1 MITEPITISED
12 SDMDEPLPVRTAD
25 CEGDT
30 CESCQ

>member
-1 MITEPITISED
+1 MITEPITREEE
-12 SDMDEPLPVRTAD
+12 DMDEPLPVRTAD